1 MKNWAKWLL
10 KLCLTGLALY
20 LLSKKIDWKAIQAI
34 VAKSNFLLLF
44 VALIL
49 YILSKVVSAI
59 RLNGLQKQIPIQLSE
74 LRNTKLYFI
83 GMFYNLFLPGGIG
96 GDGYKA
102 VWLKRQFNQST
113 KKIVAALF
121 LDRFFGLAALFLL
134 LFGGL
139 FATSIFQNLPQW
151 APYLVAA
158 LLFLVVPVTYAVVH
172 FVFPTFKLAFWKT
185 LGLSIITQG
194 IQILEA
200 IVIILAIG
208 LSGKIINY
216 LVLFLAS
223 SIAAVLP
230 ISVGG
235 VGVRELTFVYGNGLL
250 QIEKNQAVAFS
261 LIFFVL
267 TAISSLIGAFL
278 SMEKKEK

>member
-102 VWLKRQFNQST
+102 VWLKRQFNQPT

>member
-102 VWLKRQFNQST
+102 VWLKRQFNQPT

-267 TAISSLIGAFL
+267 NAISSLIGAFL